1 MKCHH
6 RLIIALAVFT
16 FLPFLLCDG
25 QTLQPQ
31 WSKIAQAGASSRRR
45 KDVIERHFRSIQPAP
60 LQQFEGT
67 VPGARLLEQ
76 RALRV
81 SALQTRIAASR
92 AAALL
97 ASSTSAALPGIEVRP
112 MLPSGTTPTA
122 VVTGDFNGD
131 GHMDFVMANGVTNDL
146 WIYLGNG
153 DGTFQLPQ
161 VVPLSKG
168 LSPMYLAAA
177 DLRGNGI
184 LDLVVAESDSSTVGV
199 LLGNGDGT
207 FGYEQT
213 YALPEPAAAVVVD
226 DFNHDG
232 KLDIAAVMDT
242 SEDVYLATTGV
253 PYLALLIGDGTG
265 NFAAPVIT
273 SNYGFYSTA
282 FNLTSGD
289 VNGDGLPDLLVTGPG
304 LENSQIFLNNGDGT
318 FTAGATVA
326 W

>member
-1 MKCHH
+1 M
-6 RLIIALAVFT
+6 IVALAVFT
-16 FLPFLLCDG
+16 LMPISHLLA
-25 QTLQPQ
+25 QTMRLTQ
-31 WSKIAQAGASSRRR
+31 SKVSDAELSSQRRR
-45 KDVIERHFRSIQPAP
+45 DLIERRFRSIRPEP
-60 LQQFEGT
+60 LPQFDGA
-67 VPGARLLEQ
+67 VPGTRLLE
-76 RALRV
+76 LRHLRNE
-81 SALQTRIAASR
+81 ALQDRIVTSRAVASR
-92 AAALL
+92 ASLT
-97 ASSTSAALPGIEVRP
+97 STTLPGIEMRP
-112 MLPSGTTPTA
+112 MQPGGETPTA

-131 GHMDFVMANGVTNDL
+131 GHQDFVIANGVTNDL

-161 VVPLSKG
+161 IIPLSQG
-168 LSPMYLAAA
+168 LSPVYLATG
-177 DLRGNGI
+177 DLRGNGK
-184 LDLVVAESDSSTVGV
+184 LDLVVAESDSMTVGV

-213 YALPEPAAAVVVD
+213 YTLPEPTAAVVVD

-242 SEDVYLATTGV
+242 SEDVYLITTGV
-253 PYLALLIGDGTG
+253 PYLAVLIGDGTG
-265 NFAAPVIT
+265 NFAAPIIT

-282 FNLTSGD
+282 FNLASGD